1 MARGTFVNGAW
12 FSVDDYTT
20 TVFFPGNDLWLEKED
35 SIFHDKMAAVKTPSR
50 EVKHAEEPF
59 QNVSPL
65 LLRNLV
71 EEPKRPK
78 EVPNHLLE
86 SSKWLEN
93 RFAL

>member
-1 MARGTFVNGAW
+1 
-12 FSVDDYTT
+12 
-20 TVFFPGNDLWLEKED
+20 
-35 SIFHDKMAAVKTPSR
+35 MAAVKTPSR
-50 EVKHAEEPF
+50 EVKNAEEPF

-93 RFAL
+93 RFALQLRSSQRIQSPESIMEFWVLIYLYCFTGL

>member
-1 MARGTFVNGAW
+1 MSMVCGFLWMIILLLFSSQEITFG
-12 FSVDDYTT
+12 FKKKT
-20 TVFFPGNDLWLEKED
+20 P
-35 SIFHDKMAAVKTPSR
+35 IFHDKMAAVKTPSR
-50 EVKHAEEPF
+50 EVKNAEEPF

-86 SSKWLEN
+86 SSKWVEN
-93 RFAL
+93 RFVL